1 MDGDQCVDQWR
12 ERKVTNCADENRQRD
27 QEGRDFQ
34 EPGQS
39 VVRFDKRPPEYQ
51 QSYGKQEISVGFYH
65 REFLLIFA
73 CYGDTAQPR
82 TATLM
87 AATSI
92 FCISIIA
99 SNALRHNAR
108 RDLPR
113 PAPFVLAPAARA
125 LRAAVADDRVPIT
138 VGLRLVVGCSLK
150 RERLAVL
157 ERFSAVEAK
166 AWHAAH
172 RELNRQDIA
181 PVAAGIVGRRPVY
194 GADRAVG
201 KGPGVK
207 ARSVFRV
214 MVEPQADRDATLH
227 AAGEPESTVLFA
239 RGSHHSYAPQCVHL
253 RTSRRP
259 RTLYA
264 VNP

>member
-1 MDGDQCVDQWR
+1 MAIQW
-12 ERKVTNCADENRQRD
+12 ASL
-27 QEGRDFQ
+27 
-34 EPGQS
+34 S
-39 VVRFDKRPPEYQ
+39 VRGSKR
-51 QSYGKQEISVGFYH
+51 
-65 REFLLIFA
+65 
-73 CYGDTAQPR
+73 
-82 TATLM
+82 
-87 AATSI
+87 
-92 FCISIIA
+92 
-99 SNALRHNAR
+99 ALRAGFMTG
-108 RDLPR
+108 LPR
-113 PAPFVLAPAARA
+113 AARHDERGESVQLRLSKCHSRQAPFVLAPAARA

-138 VGLRLVVGCSLK
+138 VGLRLVVGCDLK

-181 PVAAGIVGRRPVY
+181 PVAAGIVGRRPVH

-214 MVEPQADRDATLH
+214 MVVPQADRDAPLH

-239 RGSHHSYAPQCVHL
+239 RGSRHSYAPQCVHS

-259 RTLYA
+259 RTRYA